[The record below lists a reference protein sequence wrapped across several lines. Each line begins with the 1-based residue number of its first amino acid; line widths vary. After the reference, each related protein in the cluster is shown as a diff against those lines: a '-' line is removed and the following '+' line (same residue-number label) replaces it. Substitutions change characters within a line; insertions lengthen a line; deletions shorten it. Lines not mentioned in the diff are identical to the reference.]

1 VITEM
6 KVERGFVYFNLNG
19 GDSWAYYHPENNP
32 DYILNFKGEP
42 AYLTKELLPDYWQQL
57 TNTGSST
64 RTSSDGVLY
73 WHSATA
79 EPVCTGAAPMRLLL
93 MSSTSTPRRMRRS
106 YVTSP
111 NNMAYPSETSSRN
124 GT

>member
-1 VITEM
+1 MSTVRNPVPFDILTHKRIAELRDAMGLPTKKIKYKVVGTQEVMLQPDESVITET
-6 KVERGFVYFNLNG
+6 KTERGFVYFNLNG

-64 RTSSDGVLY
+64 RTQ
-73 WHSATA
+73 
-79 EPVCTGAAPMRLLL
+79 P
-93 MSSTSTPRRMRRS
+93 
-106 YVTSP
+106 
-111 NNMAYPSETSSRN
+111 
-124 GT
+124 